1 MTTENVAE
9 LSRRRTAARAL
20 RAGEILV
27 WIAAGIHFIA
37 LPLLRE
43 SVAPSLSSGAYG
55 FVWPILAFAFSL
67 DGVLLLPLGFTAIYC
82 AAGIQRG
89 ESWARTL
96 GLVCALTV
104 LILPLLLILVMG
116 FRYFS
121 ATPFLAAAIIITV
134 PGLGMTIPILRLTTR
149 RSQRPHNR

>member
-1 MTTENVAE
+1 MTIESTIET
-9 LSRRRTAARAL
+9 SRRRTAARAL
-20 RAGEILV
+20 RAGGILV
-27 WIAAGIHFIA
+27 WIAAGIHFFA

-43 SVAPSLSSGAYG
+43 SVAPSLPGGGYN

-67 DGVLLLPLGFTAIYC
+67 DGVLLLPLGFTAVYC

-89 ESWARTL
+89 EQWARTL

-104 LILPLLLILVMG
+104 LILPLLLIVVMG

-121 ATPFLAAAIIITV
+121 AKPFLAAAIIITV
-134 PGLGMTIPILRLTTR
+134 AGLGMTIPVLRVGR
-149 RSQRPHNR
+149 IRA